1 MTIDESIL
9 GQLVVQPG
17 SAADL
22 RSRDPGWRGGGK
34 FEDLAEDKLKKVAK
48 KRLQKLV
55 DELADA
61 QELLWASDTHSLLVI
76 FQALDAAGKDSTIKH
91 VMTGVNPQGCQVYG
105 FRQPS
110 AEERDHTFL
119 WRANRAAPERGRIGI
134 FNRSYYEDVIVVR
147 VHPEIL
153 DSQQLPAETPR
164 GDALWHQ
171 RYDDINAFERHL
183 DRNGTKVVK
192 LFLNV
197 SKEEQRRRFLA
208 RVEDPNRYWKFSPG
222 DLVERGHWDEYT
234 EAFEAALTATS
245 TPHAPWY
252 VIPAD
257 HKYVMRALVAGV
269 LVHVISGLGLDYPT
283 VTPEHLEAVEKARA
297 ALLAEA

>member
-1 MTIDESIL
+1 MSISDEIL
-9 GQLVVQPG
+9 AELIVEPG
-17 SAADL
+17 SPAKL
-22 RSRDPGWRGGGK
+22 RDRQPDWRGGPA
-34 FEDLAEDKLKKVAK
+34 FEELAESKLKKVAK
-48 KRLQKLV
+48 DRLEELRE
-55 DELADA
+55 ELADA

-153 DSQQLPAETPR
+153 DHQQLPDETPR
-164 GDALWHQ
+164 GDALWQQ
-171 RYDDINAFERHL
+171 RYDDINAFEHHL

-192 LFLNV
+192 FFLNV
-197 SKEEQRRRFLA
+197 SKEEQRQRFLS
-208 RVEDPNRYWKFSPG
+208 RVENPDRYWKFSPG
-222 DLVERGHWDEYT
+222 DLVERAHWDEYT

-257 HKYVMRALVAGV
+257 HKHVMRALVAGV
-269 LVHVISGLGLDYPT
+269 LVRVITGLGLSYPK
-283 VTPEHLEAVEKARA
+283 VTPAQLEAVEKARA
-297 ALLAEA
+297 ELLAEA